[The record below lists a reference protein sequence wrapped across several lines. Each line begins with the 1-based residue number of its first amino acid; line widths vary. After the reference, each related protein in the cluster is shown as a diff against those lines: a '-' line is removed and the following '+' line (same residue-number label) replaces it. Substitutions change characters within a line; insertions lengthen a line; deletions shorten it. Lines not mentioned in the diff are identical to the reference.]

1 MQNLFCSNVDARKII
16 DRRFYTKLKQ
26 IQNAEDII
34 IKLLDKLIDGENCDE
49 FLKLLQEDEIH
60 EYLPRL
66 KEIIKTQG
74 TLVSVCLVCLGF
86 SRDQDADMFTF
97 A

>member
-34 IKLLDKLIDGENCDE
+34 IKLLDKLIDGEKPVMN
-49 FLKLLQEDEIH
+49 
-60 EYLPRL
+60 
-66 KEIIKTQG
+66 
-74 TLVSVCLVCLGF
+74 S
-86 SRDQDADMFTF
+86 
-97 A
+97 